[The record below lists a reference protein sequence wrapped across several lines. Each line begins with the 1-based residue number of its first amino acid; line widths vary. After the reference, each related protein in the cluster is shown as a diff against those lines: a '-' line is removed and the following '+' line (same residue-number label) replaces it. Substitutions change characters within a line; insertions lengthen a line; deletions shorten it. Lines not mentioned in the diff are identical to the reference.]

1 MHTIIKIYDY
11 NHGHW
16 DNGKRPTWPY
26 LDQSPKLCHHEE
38 EKYILQYFTKYI
50 YKGNFAKVYNL
61 ESTLGD
67 NDKKHIKWG
76 LCPYRPV

>member
-38 EKYILQYFTKYI
+38 EKIYFTV
-50 YKGNFAKVYNL
+50 F
-61 ESTLGD
+61 
-67 NDKKHIKWG
+67 H
-76 LCPYRPV
+76 